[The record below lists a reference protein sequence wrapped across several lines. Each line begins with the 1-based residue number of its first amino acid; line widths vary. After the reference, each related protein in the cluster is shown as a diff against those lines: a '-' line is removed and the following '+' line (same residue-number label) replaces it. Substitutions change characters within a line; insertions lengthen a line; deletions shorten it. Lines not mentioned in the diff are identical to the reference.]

1 MYVYSAFLSG
11 GITTSSE
18 SVGDWSLC
26 PRVKRKTDPMYPSI
40 SIILSQEATEKK
52 KATEKKEAT
61 ED

>member
-1 MYVYSAFLSG
+1 MCVYSAFLSG

-26 PRVKRKTDPMYPSI
+26 PGVKRKTDPMYPSI
-40 SIILSQEATEKK
+40 SIILSQE
-52 KATEKKEAT
+52 KEAT